1 MNSRLLLTDI
11 SNALAADR
19 GVSKRKAEMVARAM
33 FDVIEEGLLRDQ
45 VVKVKGL
52 GTFKLIVVSA
62 RESVSV
68 NTGKRIQIES
78 YTKVTFTPEK
88 QIAELVN
95 RPFRDFE
102 TVQLHAGTPLAEL
115 EAVDKEQV
123 VAAKPA
129 HVVAEEVPAPLA
141 PPVVET
147 PVVAEEIP
155 APPVVETPAATEE
168 VPAPLAPPVAETPVV
183 IEEVPAPPAPP
194 VVETPVVTEEVP
206 APPAPPMVETPVVT
220 EEVPAPPAVPAAPKP
235 APVADAS
242 ASPAPPAAPK
252 PAPVADVPAPSAPK
266 NMQATNDVAEEPA
279 KSKGW
284 GKKAMLAVVC
294 AAAIVLLA
302 LIYYIPSQ
310 KSATEG
316 QQQTAT
322 AQQTQPKQEQQIEA
336 ETPAASPAAETGATP
351 AATPAG
357 HFYINL
363 ATGVTQELGE
373 NFIKQLQE
381 KGFPDARLQEDT
393 YLRVVYG
400 DFPDK
405 ASADAMLARLKG
417 EAGIKDAWVEEA
429 K

>member
-206 APPAPPMVETPVVT
+206 APPAV
-220 EEVPAPPAVPAAPKP
+220 
-235 APVADAS
+235 
-242 ASPAPPAAPK
+242 PAAPK

>member
-1 MNSRLLLTDI
+1 
-11 SNALAADR
+11 
-19 GVSKRKAEMVARAM
+19 
-33 FDVIEEGLLRDQ
+33 
-45 VVKVKGL
+45 
-52 GTFKLIVVSA
+52 
-62 RESVSV
+62 
-68 NTGKRIQIES
+68 
-78 YTKVTFTPEK
+78 
-88 QIAELVN
+88 
-95 RPFRDFE
+95 
-102 TVQLHAGTPLAEL
+102 
-115 EAVDKEQV
+115 
-123 VAAKPA
+123 
-129 HVVAEEVPAPLA
+129 
-141 PPVVET
+141 
-147 PVVAEEIP
+147 
-155 APPVVETPAATEE
+155 
-168 VPAPLAPPVAETPVV
+168 
-183 IEEVPAPPAPP
+183 
-194 VVETPVVTEEVP
+194 
-206 APPAPPMVETPVVT
+206 
-220 EEVPAPPAVPAAPKP
+220 
-235 APVADAS
+235 
-242 ASPAPPAAPK
+242 
-252 PAPVADVPAPSAPK
+252 
-266 NMQATNDVAEEPA
+266 
-279 KSKGW
+279 
-284 GKKAMLAVVC
+284 MLAVVC

>member
-1 MNSRLLLTDI
+1 
-11 SNALAADR
+11 
-19 GVSKRKAEMVARAM
+19 
-33 FDVIEEGLLRDQ
+33 
-45 VVKVKGL
+45 
-52 GTFKLIVVSA
+52 
-62 RESVSV
+62 
-68 NTGKRIQIES
+68 
-78 YTKVTFTPEK
+78 
-88 QIAELVN
+88 
-95 RPFRDFE
+95 
-102 TVQLHAGTPLAEL
+102 
-115 EAVDKEQV
+115 
-123 VAAKPA
+123 
-129 HVVAEEVPAPLA
+129 
-141 PPVVET
+141 
-147 PVVAEEIP
+147 
-155 APPVVETPAATEE
+155 
-168 VPAPLAPPVAETPVV
+168 
-183 IEEVPAPPAPP
+183 
-194 VVETPVVTEEVP
+194 
-206 APPAPPMVETPVVT
+206 
-220 EEVPAPPAVPAAPKP
+220 
-235 APVADAS
+235 
-242 ASPAPPAAPK
+242 
-252 PAPVADVPAPSAPK
+252 
-266 NMQATNDVAEEPA
+266 MQATNDVAEEPA

-336 ETPAASPAAETGATP
+336 ETPAASPAVETGATP

>member
-123 VAAKPA
+123 AAAKPA
-129 HVVAEEVPAPLA
+129 PVVAEEV
-141 PPVVET
+141 
-147 PVVAEEIP
+147 P

-168 VPAPLAPPVAETPVV
+168 VPAPPAPPVVETPVVTEEVPAPLAPPVVETPAAT
-183 IEEVPAPPAPP
+183 EEVPAPPAPP

-206 APPAPPMVETPVVT
+206 APPA
-220 EEVPAPPAVPAAPKP
+220 VPAAPKP
-235 APVADAS
+235 APIADAS

-252 PAPVADVPAPSAPK
+252 PAPVADASAPSAPK

-336 ETPAASPAAETGATP
+336 ETPAASPAVETGATP

>member
-123 VAAKPA
+123 VAAKPVL
-129 HVVAEEVPAPLA
+129 VVA
-141 PPVVET
+141 
-147 PVVAEEIP
+147 
-155 APPVVETPAATEE
+155 
-168 VPAPLAPPVAETPVV
+168 
-183 IEEVPAPPAPP
+183 EEVPAPPAPP

-206 APPAPPMVETPVVT
+206 APPAPPVVETPVVTEEVPAPPVVETPAATEEVPAPPVVETPVVT
-220 EEVPAPPAVPAAPKP
+220 EEVPAPPAV
-235 APVADAS
+235 
-242 ASPAPPAAPK
+242 PAAPK

>member
-123 VAAKPA
+123 AAAKPA
-129 HVVAEEVPAPLA
+129 PVVAEEVPAPLA

-147 PVVAEEIP
+147 PAATEEVPAPPAPPVVETTVVTEEVP

-168 VPAPLAPPVAETPVV
+168 VPAP
-183 IEEVPAPPAPP
+183 PAPP
-194 VVETPVVTEEVP
+194 V
-206 APPAPPMVETPVVT
+206 VETPVVT

-310 KSATEG
+310 KSATED

>member
-123 VAAKPA
+123 AAAKPA
-129 HVVAEEVPAPLA
+129 PVVAEEVPAPL
-141 PPVVET
+141 
-147 PVVAEEIP
+147 

-168 VPAPLAPPVAETPVV
+168 VPAPLAPPVVETPAAT
-183 IEEVPAPPAPP
+183 EEVPAPPAPP
-194 VVETPVVTEEVP
+194 V
-206 APPAPPMVETPVVT
+206 VETPVVT

-252 PAPVADVPAPSAPK
+252 PAPVADMPAPSAPK

>member
-141 PPVVET
+141 PPV
-147 PVVAEEIP
+147 
-155 APPVVETPAATEE
+155 
-168 VPAPLAPPVAETPVV
+168 AETPVV

-194 VVETPVVTEEVP
+194 V
-206 APPAPPMVETPVVT
+206 VETPVVT

>member
-123 VAAKPA
+123 AAAKPA
-129 HVVAEEVPAPLA
+129 PVVAEEVSAPLA

-147 PVVAEEIP
+147 P
-155 APPVVETPAATEE
+155 AAT
-168 VPAPLAPPVAETPVV
+168 
-183 IEEVPAPPAPP
+183 EEVPAPPAPP
-194 VVETPVVTEEVP
+194 VVETPVVTEEVS
-206 APPAPPMVETPVVT
+206 APPAPPVVETPVVT

-252 PAPVADVPAPSAPK
+252 PAPVADMPAPSAPK

>member
-123 VAAKPA
+123 AAAKPA
-129 HVVAEEVPAPLA
+129 PVVAEEVPAPLA

-147 PVVAEEIP
+147 P
-155 APPVVETPAATEE
+155 AAT
-168 VPAPLAPPVAETPVV
+168 
-183 IEEVPAPPAPP
+183 EEVPAPPAPP
-194 VVETPVVTEEVP
+194 VVETPVVTEEVS
-206 APPAPPMVETPVVT
+206 APPAPPVVETPVVT

-252 PAPVADVPAPSAPK
+252 PAPVADMPAPSAPK

>member
-123 VAAKPA
+123 AAAKPA
-129 HVVAEEVPAPLA
+129 PVVAEEVPAPLA

-147 PVVAEEIP
+147 P
-155 APPVVETPAATEE
+155 AAT
-168 VPAPLAPPVAETPVV
+168 
-183 IEEVPAPPAPP
+183 EEVPAPPAPP
-194 VVETPVVTEEVP
+194 V
-206 APPAPPMVETPVVT
+206 VETPVVT

-310 KSATEG
+310 KSATED